1 MIKSIFLKSIFL
13 IKSNY
18 FLYGIIQKFKG
29 NSDIFPSNKT
39 DITIEGFGRS
49 GNTFLVKIL
58 ENLDSNLKIA
68 HHTHSYASVKK
79 SVNLNIP
86 TFILIRKPEQAIS
99 SAIIK
104 NSKYIVS
111 DFVENSKYLTYSY
124 YEFYKNINLLKGKIE
139 IIKFED
145 LIVNTQKYMN
155 LILNKV
161 EKSYTEIEI
170 NNAINKTLLDLKNDN
185 RDITK
190 RQLGGE
196 ERDKLKA
203 DFIKIIINDNYF
215 KKIYKIYNI
224 IINDS
229 I

>member
-1 MIKSIFLKSIFL
+1 
-13 IKSNY
+13 
-18 FLYGIIQKFKG
+18 
-29 NSDIFPSNKT
+29 
-39 DITIEGFGRS
+39 
-49 GNTFLVKIL
+49 
-58 ENLDSNLKIA
+58 
-68 HHTHSYASVKK
+68 
-79 SVNLNIP
+79 
-86 TFILIRKPEQAIS
+86 
-99 SAIIK
+99 
-104 NSKYIVS
+104 
-111 DFVENSKYLTYSY
+111 
-124 YEFYKNINLLKGKIE
+124 
-139 IIKFED
+139 
-145 LIVNTQKYMN
+145 MN

-170 NNAINKTLLDLKNDN
+170 NNAINKTLLDLKNDK